1 MSDDNSEID
10 GSDEVEIDGTS
21 GFSTNFEKTDLDNE
35 ESNQG
40 LFDDLLSGEPIFE
53 NKEVLRPSYTPH
65 ELPHRSD
72 QINKMATI
80 LVAALRGETPSN
92 ILIYGKTGTGK
103 TASAKFVSKE
113 LESTSQKYSVPCDV
127 EYINCE
133 VTDTQYRVLAQ
144 LANKFIEKNEERIDA
159 RVADLESLLEALDEY
174 EADLEAREREAAEST
189 DLADDQT
196 ASDPFDF
203 VSDDPPES
211 ISDDSSGDDS
221 SLESGGSPPERKGS
235 SDPADRSSP
244 TDETDQGA
252 GDDTDRTDGDS
263 TDRRAGDGTGDASA
277 GDSSTHPSDH
287 PLESTSFED
296 REAIEAE
303 IDELEADKESFEE
316 VPMTGW
322 PTDRVYSV
330 FFDAVDY
337 DERVVVIMLDEI
349 DKLVEKSGDDTLYNL
364 SRMNSELENSRVSI
378 IGISNDLKF
387 TDFLDP
393 RVKSSLGEEEIVFP
407 PYDANQLRDILE
419 HRSDVAFQGGAL
431 SDDVIPLCAAF
442 AAQEHGDAR
451 RALDLLRTAGEL
463 AERSQAETIVEDHVR
478 QAQDKIELDR
488 VVEVVRTLPT
498 QSKLVLFSII
508 LLEKNGVHSINTG
521 EVFNI
526 YKRLCE
532 EIDADV
538 LTQRRVT
545 DLISELDMLGIVNA
559 VVVSKGRYGRT
570 KEISLSV
577 PLEETEAVLLSDS
590 RLSDI
595 DDIQPFVQA
604 RFEN

>member
-1 MSDDNSEID
+1 MGNDDTPLNGGEATGGGQSFEVDID
-10 GSDEVEIDGTS
+10 EMVLDDESDES
-21 GFSTNFEKTDLDNE
+21 S
-35 ESNQG
+35 QG

-65 ELPHRSD
+65 ELPHRKE

-103 TASAKFVSKE
+103 TASAKFVSQE
-113 LESTSQKYSVPCDV
+113 LERTSQKYSVPCEV
-127 EYINCE
+127 EHINCE

-144 LANKFIEKNEERIDA
+144 LANKFIQQN
-159 RVADLESLLEALDEY
+159 EALIDDRIEK
-174 EADLEAREREAAEST
+174 LETLRDRA
-189 DLADDQT
+189 ADD
-196 ASDPFDF
+196 
-203 VSDDPPES
+203 
-211 ISDDSSGDDS
+211 
-221 SLESGGSPPERKGS
+221 
-235 SDPADRSSP
+235 P
-244 TDETDQGA
+244 TILG
-252 GDDTDRTDGDS
+252 GDDTDGPTADELLPGSDEDESDNGGLGGDETFAS
-263 TDRRAGDGTGDASA
+263 IAEIEDRIEELRADKD
-277 GDSSTHPSDH
+277 
-287 PLESTSFED
+287 SFE
-296 REAIEAE
+296 
-303 IDELEADKESFEE
+303 S

-322 PTDRVYSV
+322 PTDRVYNV
-330 FFDAVDY
+330 FFEAVDY
-337 DERVVVIMLDEI
+337 QERVVVIMLDEI

-407 PYDANQLRDILE
+407 PYDANQLQDILQ
-419 HRSDVAFQGGAL
+419 HRSEVAFKGDAL
-431 SDDVIPLCAAF
+431 KEGVIPLCAAF

-463 AERSQAETIVEDHVR
+463 AERDQAERIDEDHVR

-508 LLEKNGVHSINTG
+508 TLEKNGVHNINTG
-521 EVFNI
+521 EVYNV
-526 YKRLCE
+526 YKQLCD

-577 PLEETEAVLLSDS
+577 PIDETEAVLKSDS
-590 RLSDI
+590 RLSDVE
-595 DDIQPFVQA
+595 DAQPFVQA
-604 RFEN
+604 RFDS